1 MKKIA
6 ISTVMFLSSALMWA
20 QENPLWMRYCAISPD
35 GNTIAFSYKGDIFT
49 VPSEGG
55 KATQI
60 TTHASYD
67 SKPLWSPDGKLIAF
81 ASDRTYFYVIAIMVA
96 LATLCI
102 WWMMKNK
109 IGLNLVAIRDNQDA
123 AGALG
128 VNVLKYKLTAI
139 AISAAMAA
147 MAGAFYAQY
156 YGFIDPTV
164 AFAAEISVEAIVPC
178 IIGGAGTLLGPIL
191 GALLIIPVQEICN
204 SVFTNI
210 SGINMIVYGVVI
222 VLFIIFC
229 PNGFYGRFLKRRA
242 KK

>member
-81 ASDRTYFYVIAIMVA
+81 ASDRMGSLDVYIVAREGGVPTRLTTHSGSETPIAF
-96 LATLCI
+96 
-102 WWMMKNK
+102 K
-109 IGLNLVAIRDNQDA
+109 DNQSNYA
-123 AGALG
+123 T
-128 VNVLKYKLTAI
+128 KYK
-139 AISAAMAA
+139 
-147 MAGAFYAQY
+147 QY
-156 YGFIDPTV
+156 YRAPYPYFDKFLNSLFHFPIRILGN
-164 AFAAEISVEAIVPC
+164 SMQYLAIVLHFDLS
-178 IIGGAGTLLGPIL
+178 ISFGK
-191 GALLIIPVQEICN
+191 
-204 SVFTNI
+204 TNI
-210 SGINMIVYGVVI
+210 V
-222 VLFIIFC
+222 
-229 PNGFYGRFLKRRA
+229 
-242 KK
+242 